1 MQSSRRIRRLF
12 KIFSATILLV
22 FLLPQAGEGVR
33 MEKNIRKSVI
43 AGSWYP
49 GDPAVL
55 TRDIKAYLKKV
66 PGDGVS
72 GRVVG
77 LVSPH
82 AGYLY
87 SGQIAAYGYKLVEGQ
102 RFDSVIVIG
111 PSHRSLFRGASVYTS
126 GGYETPLGIVPVDA
140 DLADRIVRNGGDIRY
155 YPQAHLQ
162 EHSVEIQLP
171 FLQVVLGTFSFVP
184 IVMGDQDRRAC
195 EELAEAIVKAVKGKK
210 VLVVGSSDLSHFHSY
225 DKASKLDRR
234 VVDLVQKM
242 DTDGLLRDLEGGS
255 CEACG
260 GGPMVVT
267 MLAAKKLGGTGV
279 KILKYANSG
288 DVTGDKG
295 RVVGYLSAAFYVQNP
310 SGTGTSGNPSSA
322 EKGLSEE
329 EKKALLGHA
338 RRSIECRLQG
348 KPLPEPAWVSDAIQE
363 KRGAFVSL
371 KKNGRLRG
379 CIGYIEA
386 RKPLV
391 QTVSEMAQAA
401 AFKDPRFPPLK
412 KEELAGLDIEISVLT
427 PLKKISDVDE
437 IEVGK
442 HGLYVVK
449 GFHSGLLLPQV
460 ATEYRWDRLTFLQ
473 ETCYKAGLPADAWQD
488 KATEIYTFSAEV
500 FGTHE

>member
-1 MQSSRRIRRLF
+1 
-12 KIFSATILLV
+12 
-22 FLLPQAGEGVR
+22 

-49 GDPAVL
+49 GEPAVL
-55 TRDIKAYLKKV
+55 TKDIKAYLKKV
-66 PGDGVS
+66 PGNGLS

-77 LVSPH
+77 LISPH

-87 SGQIAAYGYKLVEGQ
+87 SGQIAAYGYRLIEGQ

-126 GGYETPLGIVPVDA
+126 GGYETPLGIVPVDSG
-140 DLADRIVRNGGDIRY
+140 LAERIVHNGGNINY
-155 YPQAHLQ
+155 FPQAHQQ
-162 EHSVEIQLP
+162 EHSIEIQLP
-171 FLQVVLGTFSFVP
+171 FLQVVLGSFSFVP
-184 IVMGDQDRRAC
+184 IVMGDQDRGAC
-195 EELAEAIVKAVKGKK
+195 EELAGAIVKAAKGKK
-210 VLVVGSSDLSHFHSY
+210 ILVVGSSDLSHFHSY
-225 DKASKLDRR
+225 DRAVKLDSR

-242 DTDGLLRDLEGGS
+242 DADGLLRELENGS

-267 MLAAKKLGGTGV
+267 MLVAKKLGVTRSRV
-279 KILKYANSG
+279 LKYANSG

-295 RVVGYLSAAFYVQNP
+295 RVVGYLSAAFYVENPSKTRAFGNP
-310 SGTGTSGNPSSA
+310 SGAG
-322 EKGLSEE
+322 KGLSDE
-329 EKKALLGHA
+329 EKKSLLRYA
-338 RRSIECRLQG
+338 RQSIECRLQG
-348 KPLPEPAWVSDAIQE
+348 NPVPEPARVPDAMQE

-391 QTVSEMAQAA
+391 RTVGEMAQAA

-412 KEELAGLDIEISVLT
+412 KEELDGLDIEISVLT
-427 PLKKISDVDE
+427 PLKRIRDIDE

-460 ATEYRWDRLTFLQ
+460 ATEYRWDRLTFLR

-488 KATEIYTFSAEV
+488 KATELYTFSAEV